1 MKDTNPSTGLQPYYA
16 VKICGL
22 ARIEDAIYA
31 SYRGADL
38 LGIVMHPPSPRC
50 CTIEIAREIGQI
62 LFFKP
67 RVLVFGKDD
76 FDYIERVSD
85 QLLDPLTSIQLPASA
100 AAFEPVVKKY
110 GPARVFPVY
119 SISDD
124 FDSGVIDSFKE
135 HPWVVLDTGGIKDQ
149 SGQELDGGTGKT
161 FDWSLLTYSGQRIFL
176 AGGITPENAREAAE
190 QGTYAI
196 DICSGIEST
205 PGKKCH
211 EKMRRLFDNIKH
223 VRR

>member
-1 MKDTNPSTGLQPYYA
+1 MGQSELKADQKVYYA

-22 ARIEDAIYA
+22 ARVEDAIYA

-38 LGIVMHPPSPRC
+38 LGMVMHPPSPRC
-50 CTIEIAREIGQI
+50 CSLDVAREIART

-110 GPARVFPVY
+110 GPGRVFPVY
-119 SISDD
+119 SVSND
-124 FDSGVIDSFKE
+124 FDPRVIDAFAE

-161 FDWSLLTYSGQRIFL
+161 FDWSLVRGKINRPWLA
-176 AGGITPENAREAAE
+176 AGGIKASNIKKAREFLQATGYDLSSGVESAP
-190 QGTYAI
+190 GVKDHAMI
-196 DICSGIEST
+196 DELMNNLRFS
-205 PGKKCH
+205 
-211 EKMRRLFDNIKH
+211 
-223 VRR
+223 